1 MAKKFGKVLMVTAA
15 LGAVAAGVYYYLQ
28 GKDDFVDD
36 NFDDDDDF
44 DNFDDDLDE
53 DETAKEADR
62 NYVDLDLEKAE
73 EFKEG
78 LDAAK
83 AEAADKVVGAAQTVT
98 ETVEKAADGAK
109 EETAEAV
116 SDAAEKVVDTVK
128 DAADTVKKAAEK
140 TEVKVEEFFD
150 DDDSDG
156 SMDAM

>member
-1 MAKKFGKVLMVTAA
+1 MAKKIGKFLMVTAA

-44 DNFDDDLDE
+44 DNFDDDLDDE
-53 DETAKEADR
+53 ETAQDTDR
-62 NYVDLDLEKAE
+62 NYVDLDLEKAD

-83 AEAADKVVGAAQTVT
+83 AEATDKIVGAVKETADNVKEAADKA
-98 ETVEKAADGAK
+98 
-109 EETAEAV
+109 
-116 SDAAEKVVDTVK
+116 
-128 DAADTVKKAAEK
+128 
-140 TEVKVEEFFD
+140 EVKVEEFFD
-150 DDDSDG
+150 DEDSDG